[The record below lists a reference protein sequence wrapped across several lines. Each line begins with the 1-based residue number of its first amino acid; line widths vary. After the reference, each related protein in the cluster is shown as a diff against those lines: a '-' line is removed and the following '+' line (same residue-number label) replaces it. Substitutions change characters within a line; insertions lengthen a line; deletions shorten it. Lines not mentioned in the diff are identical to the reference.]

1 MPERIDAALLAA
13 FLEGQPSACF
23 IAEVVR
29 DAHGR
34 GAGWRFL
41 RVNSAWARLTGK
53 TREQAE
59 GQLNTDVFPGTS
71 DDWLTVFAD
80 MVDEGKAAAFTRRTE
95 LFSGWFEVSAFPLGG
110 QLFAASFMDATEKMA
125 AGEAR
130 ERAEAGLQAAN
141 DLLGNVFRQA
151 PAYMCALR
159 GPDHVVEIANRRFS
173 ELVGGR
179 DVKGLAV
186 KNVFPEA
193 VSRPIV
199 EILDDVV
206 RRDEPRAGADQRVR
220 MTPGGGGA
228 STEGFVDFVCV
239 PLHDAAGNAS
249 GALFHAVDQTARKRA
264 EDELRAVASEL
275 SAMDQRKSDF
285 LATLAHEL
293 RNPLAPLRNGL
304 QIMRMSSG
312 NPSLMDRA
320 RDMMERQVGSLVRL
334 VDDLLDVAR
343 ISGGKI
349 ELRRERTPLQ
359 EVIARAVETA
369 TPALDLHGHSFEVRA
384 DEGPILVDVDA
395 TRLAQ
400 VLANLLGNAAKYTP
414 PGGAISVTA
423 SVDGRHAVVAVA
435 DNGVGIPPASM
446 PTIFEMFSQV
456 KDNLSMAQ
464 GGLGIGLA
472 LSRKLAELHGG
483 SVEAHSEGV
492 GRGSRFTLRLPLAEL
507 ADAPPASVPVE
518 ALGGAAAKPA
528 RSLRILVV
536 DDNLD
541 AGDSLATRLQLVG
554 HETRLARDGVS
565 GLAVAREFDPDVAF
579 LDIGMPGMN
588 GYELARAIRDSG
600 KCEGVALVALTG
612 WGTKRDMARS
622 KAAGFD
628 RHFTKPAQLEEVDAL
643 LAEVAAGARTTPSST
658 GVPGDGA
665 NVG

>member
-1 MPERIDAALLAA
+1 MPDRIDAAMLAA
-13 FLEGQPSACF
+13 FLEGLPSACF
-23 IAEVVR
+23 IAEVER
-29 DAHGR
+29 DANGR

-41 RVNSAWARLTGK
+41 RVNSAWERLTGK
-53 TREQAE
+53 TRTQGE

-71 DDWLTVFAD
+71 DDWLTVFAE
-80 MVDEGKAAAFTRRTE
+80 MVDGGKALAFTRRTA

-110 QLFAASFMDATEKMA
+110 QLFAASFMDATQKMA
-125 AGEAR
+125 SGEAR
-130 ERAEAGLQAAN
+130 QRAETDLQAAN
-141 DLLGNVFRQA
+141 DLLANVFLQA
-151 PAYMCALR
+151 PAYMCAMR
-159 GPDHVVEIANRRFS
+159 GSDHVVVIANRRFS

-179 DVKGLAV
+179 DVKGMAI
-186 KNVFPEA
+186 KHVFPEP

-199 EILDDVV
+199 EMLDGVV
-206 RRDEPRAGADQRVR
+206 GRDEPRAGIDQRVR
-220 MTPGGGGA
+220 MTPAGGGTA
-228 STEGFVDFVCV
+228 TEGYIDFVCV
-239 PLHDAAGNAS
+239 PLHDADGKAS
-249 GALFHAVDQTARKRA
+249 GALFHGVDQTARKRA

-275 SAMDQRKSDF
+275 SEMDQRKSDF

-312 NPSLMDRA
+312 NPALMERA

-349 ELRRERTPLQ
+349 ELRRERAPLQ
-359 EVIARAVETA
+359 AVIARAVETT
-369 TPALDLHGHSFEVRA
+369 TPILDVHGHSFEVHA
-384 DEGPILVDVDA
+384 PDQPILVDVDT

-423 SVDGRHAVVAVA
+423 SVDGADAVA
-435 DNGVGIPPASM
+435 EVCDNGVGIPPESL

-472 LSRKLAELHGG
+472 LSRKLTELHGG
-483 SVEAHSEGV
+483 TVEAHSEGP

-507 ADAPPASVPVE
+507 GEAPPASPPAQ
-518 ALGGAAAKPA
+518 ALGDASAKPA
-528 RSLRILVV
+528 RSLRILIV

-554 HETRLARDGVS
+554 HDTRLARGGIS

-600 KCEGVALVALTG
+600 KCEGIVLVALTG

-622 KAAGFD
+622 RAAGFD
-628 RHFTKPAQLEEVDAL
+628 RHFTKPAQLDEVDAL
-643 LAEVAAGARTTPSST
+643 LAAVAAKGRT
-658 GVPGDGA
+658 DL
-665 NVG
+665 

>member
-1 MPERIDAALLAA
+1 MA
-13 FLEGQPSACF
+13 
-23 IAEVVR
+23 R
-29 DAHGR
+29 DSQGR
-34 GAGWRFL
+34 GDGWRFL
-41 RVNSAWARLTGK
+41 RVSSAWERLTGK
-53 TREQAE
+53 TRVQGE
-59 GQLNTDVFPGTS
+59 GQLNTDVFPGMS
-71 DDWLTVFAD
+71 DHWLTVFAE
-80 MVDEGKAAAFTRRTE
+80 MVDGGKAVAFTRRTE

-110 QLFAASFMDATEKMA
+110 QLFAASFIDATEKMA
-125 AGEAR
+125 SGEAR
-130 ERAEAGLQAAN
+130 RRAETDLQAAN
-141 DLLGNVFRQA
+141 DLLANVFLQA
-151 PAYMCALR
+151 PAYMCAMR
-159 GPDHVVEIANRRFS
+159 GSDHVVEIANRRFS

-179 DVKGLAV
+179 DVKGLAI
-186 KNVFPEA
+186 KEVFPEP

-199 EILDDVV
+199 EMLDGVV
-206 RRDEPRAGADQRVR
+206 GRDEPRAGIDQRVR
-220 MTPGGGGA
+220 MTPAGGGA
-228 STEGFVDFVCV
+228 AKEGFIDFVCV
-239 PLHDAAGNAS
+239 PLHDADGKAS
-249 GALFHAVDQTARKRA
+249 GALFHGVDQTARKRA

-275 SAMDQRKSDF
+275 SEMDQRKSDF

-312 NPSLMDRA
+312 NPALMDRA

-334 VDDLLDVAR
+334 VDDVLDVAR

-349 ELRRERTPLQ
+349 ELRRDRTPLQ
-359 EVIARAVETA
+359 EVISRAVETA
-369 TPALDLHGHSFEVRA
+369 TPVLDVHGHSFEVHA
-384 DEGPILVDVDA
+384 PIQPILVDVDS

-423 SVDGRHAVVAVA
+423 SIDGAEAVA
-435 DNGVGIPPASM
+435 EVRDNGVGIPAESL

-483 SVEAHSEGV
+483 TVEAHSEGV
-492 GRGSRFTLRLPLAEL
+492 GRGSRFTLRLPLAKL
-507 ADAPPASVPVE
+507 GDAPPASPPAE
-518 ALGGAAAKPA
+518 ALGDDSAKPA

-554 HETRLARDGVS
+554 HETRLARDGIS

-628 RHFTKPAQLEEVDAL
+628 RHFTKPAQLDEVDSL
-643 LAEVAAGARTTPSST
+643 LAEVAAGGRTAVRPSAGP
-658 GVPGDGA
+658 GVDA
-665 NVG
+665 TVG

>member
-1 MPERIDAALLAA
+1 MLGA
-13 FLEGQPSACF
+13 FLGGQPSACF
-23 IAEVVR
+23 IAEVAR
-29 DAHGR
+29 DARGR
-34 GAGWRFL
+34 GSGWRFL
-41 RVNSAWARLTGK
+41 RVNAAWEKLTGK
-53 TREQAE
+53 ARAQGE

-71 DDWLTVFAD
+71 DDWLAVFAD
-80 MVDEGKAAAFTRRTE
+80 MIDAGGPVAFTRRTE

-110 QLFAASFMDATEKMA
+110 QLFAASFMDATDKMA

-130 ERAEAGLQAAN
+130 ERAERDLQAAN
-141 DLLGNVFRQA
+141 DLLANVFRQA

-159 GPDHVVEIANRRFS
+159 GPDHVVEIANQRFA

-179 DVKGLAV
+179 DVTGLPIRH
-186 KNVFPEA
+186 VFPEA

-199 EILDDVV
+199 EMLDGVV
-206 RRDEPRAGADQRVR
+206 DRDEHRAGIDQRVR
-220 MTPGGGGA
+220 MTPGHGGA
-228 STEGFVDFVCV
+228 ATEGFIDFVCV
-239 PLHDAAGNAS
+239 PLHSADGEAS

-275 SAMDQRKSDF
+275 SEMDQRKRDF

-304 QIMRMSSG
+304 QIMRMASG
-312 NPSLMDRA
+312 NPALMDRA

-359 EVIARAVETA
+359 DVIARAVETA
-369 TPALDLHGHSFEVRA
+369 TPALDVHGHSFEVRA
-384 DEGPILVDVDA
+384 PDAPILVDVDA

-414 PGGAISVTA
+414 PGGAICLTA
-423 SVDGRHAVVAVA
+423 GVDGAGAFAEVC
-435 DNGVGIPPASM
+435 DDGVGIPPESL

-483 SVEAHSEGV
+483 TVEAHSEGV
-492 GRGSRFTLRLPLAEL
+492 GRGSRFVLRLPLAEL
-507 ADAPPASVPVE
+507 GSAPPPSAPADALAEASP
-518 ALGGAAAKPA
+518 KPA

-541 AGDSLATRLQLVG
+541 AGDSLATRLELAG
-554 HETRLARDGVS
+554 HEARLARDGAS

-579 LDIGMPGMN
+579 LDIGM
-588 GYELARAIRDSG
+588 RA
-600 KCEGVALVALTG
+600 
-612 WGTKRDMARS
+612 
-622 KAAGFD
+622 
-628 RHFTKPAQLEEVDAL
+628 
-643 LAEVAAGARTTPSST
+643 
-658 GVPGDGA
+658 
-665 NVG
+665 